1 MSNLLNISAMVVLFD
16 LGLDAQDF
24 INKLFPNGW
33 EPLVVQLLAFGVL
46 VLAGVFL
53 AYKPVKKL
61 LNERASYVEK
71 NIKEAEEKNSAAFK
85 LQQEA
90 EDNIVK
96 SQKEARSIINEAKK
110 DAIREHDEMIAQTK
124 VEIQNSKLQADKEIA
139 KSKEKALDDIHNEIV
154 NVALDASKVILNREI
169 NEEDNS
175 RLIEDFIKEVDK

>member
-46 VLAGVFL
+46 VLAGFFL

-110 DAIREHDEMIAQTK
+110 DAIREHDKMIAQTK

-154 NVALDASKVILNREI
+154 NVALDASKAILNREI

>member
-71 NIKEAEEKNSAAFK
+71 NIKEAEEKNIGGKEVTPFLLDKVKTITAGKSLASNIELVYNNAKVAA
-85 LQQEA
+85 Q
-90 EDNIVK
+90 
-96 SQKEARSIINEAKK
+96 
-110 DAIREHDEMIAQTK
+110 
-124 VEIQNSKLQADKEIA
+124 IA
-139 KSKEKALDDIHNEIV
+139 KDLAD
-154 NVALDASKVILNREI
+154 LN
-169 NEEDNS
+169 
-175 RLIEDFIKEVDK
+175 K